1 MKYLKWLWNRNK
13 TLKKISNYEK
23 RIWFLEKKVKDYY
36 MANYEAKKSIG
47 INPGICCVSV
57 LVSDEESLI
66 VHDAET
72 MKSIID
78 DLPLWD
84 CGVG

>member
-13 TLKKISNYEK
+13 ILKKISNYEK
-23 RIWFLEKKVKDYY
+23 RIWFLEKKIKDYY
-36 MANYEAKKSIG
+36 VVNYRAKVSIG

-57 LVSDEESLI
+57 LEGNEKSLTI
-66 VHDAET
+66 PDAET

-84 CGVG
+84 CGV

>member
-13 TLKKISNYEK
+13 TLNEIKSYEK
-23 RIWFLEKKVKDYY
+23 RIWFLEKAIKKYY

-47 INPGICCVSV
+47 INPGICGVSV
-57 LVSDEESLI
+57 LEGNEESLTI
-66 VHDAET
+66 LDPDI